1 MKLENIDI
9 GDSIPS
15 FFREGKVEYW
25 NRYAAVND
33 EFADH
38 HWSDEVAQSEGFEK
52 AFAMAPLEQ
61 AYMHN
66 TIREWLGDDLRIL
79 LVNIRLRSP
88 FVRDGRLEIS
98 GKILKKSFFENEY
111 FFEAELNAK
120 DEKDNLIATGLVS
133 FSYPFLEE
141 K

>member
-1 MKLENIDI
+1 
-9 GDSIPS
+9 
-15 FFREGKVEYW
+15 
-25 NRYAAVND
+25 
-33 EFADH
+33 
-38 HWSDEVAQSEGFEK
+38 
-52 AFAMAPLEQ
+52 MAPLEQ

-66 TIREWLGDDLRIL
+66 IIREWLGDDLRIL

-88 FVRDGRLEIS
+88 FVRDRRLEIS
-98 GKILKKSFFENEY
+98 GKILKKSFLENEY